1 MAAPRLQDPSIETA
15 DLRLVAAQTVKARTQ
30 RHSLSALWS
39 VLLSCCE
46 ALADTLAV
54 MGAALFAN
62 TIYHHFQLGRRL
74 HYPPARLAV
83 LAVVFSIIVVLL
95 LDRAGAYRG
104 GSSLLRV
111 RETER
116 ILRASMQ
123 STLIALTV
131 SYFSNL
137 LVSRWLLGIALI
149 TVPAFLMI
157 EKQLIYALIRTLHA
171 RGHGKQ
177 RVLIYGAGMTGQH
190 LFSAIARSPKLG
202 LDPVVFLDDDPSL
215 AGTEIYERSYQ
226 RRRFASV
233 IQGPLTAGLLREYG
247 VDLVLIGVPSLG
259 REKFLEIIQEANAV
273 GATVSFVPYHHGP
286 TLFWM
291 DYAEIDGLL
300 VANLRGTAADTL
312 YEATKRCFDV
322 VAALALLIACSPF
335 LLLIAALIR
344 LTSNGPALFV
354 QQRAGLDGKL
364 FRMFKFR
371 TMYQDAPAYQYCP
384 KDSSDP
390 RITTMGRFLRR
401 TSLDELP
408 QILNVLKG
416 EMSLVGPR
424 PEMPFIVSQYTAL
437 HRQRLTVK
445 PGLTGLWQLSA
456 DRAYLI
462 HENIEY
468 DLYYIRRRNFFMDMA
483 VLLHTVVFAARGI

>member
-1 MAAPRLQDPSIETA
+1 MAALRLQDPSIETA
-15 DLRLVAAQTVKARTQ
+15 GLRLVAAQTVKARTQ
-30 RHSLSALWS
+30 RHSLRGLWS
-39 VLLSCCE
+39 ILLSCCE
-46 ALADTLAV
+46 TLADTLAV
-54 MGAALFAN
+54 MGAVLFGN

-74 HYPPARLAV
+74 HYPPARVAV

-123 STLIALTV
+123 STLIALTL

-149 TVPAFLMI
+149 TVPVFLMI
-157 EKQLIYALIRTLHA
+157 EKQLIYKLIRTLHA

-233 IQGPLTAGLLREYG
+233 IQGPLTASLLREYG

-259 REKFLEIIQEANAV
+259 REKFLETIQEANSA

-300 VANLRGTAADTL
+300 VANLRGTARIRSM
-312 YEATKRCFDV
+312 KQSS
-322 VAALALLIACSPF
+322 AAS
-335 LLLIAALIR
+335 
-344 LTSNGPALFV
+344 
-354 QQRAGLDGKL
+354 
-364 FRMFKFR
+364 M
-371 TMYQDAPAYQYCP
+371 
-384 KDSSDP
+384 SS
-390 RITTMGRFLRR
+390 
-401 TSLDELP
+401 
-408 QILNVLKG
+408 
-416 EMSLVGPR
+416 R
-424 PEMPFIVSQYTAL
+424 PWPC
-437 HRQRLTVK
+437 
-445 PGLTGLWQLSA
+445 
-456 DRAYLI
+456 
-462 HENIEY
+462 
-468 DLYYIRRRNFFMDMA
+468 
-483 VLLHTVVFAARGI
+483 